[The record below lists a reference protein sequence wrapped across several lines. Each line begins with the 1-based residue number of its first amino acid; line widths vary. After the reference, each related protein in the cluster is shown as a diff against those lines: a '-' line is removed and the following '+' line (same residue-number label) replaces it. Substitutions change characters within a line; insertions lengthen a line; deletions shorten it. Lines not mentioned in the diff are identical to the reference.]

1 MCLGIPARVV
11 SCDAEGVAMCD
22 VSGAVRP
29 IGTGM
34 LDEGVVLAPGE
45 WVLVHMGFAM
55 ERISEADAAAA
66 VGSLEML
73 GAEPVTPAAMPDWTA
88 DETPDAAPPGW
99 SSW

>member
-1 MCLGIPARVV
+1 M
-11 SCDAEGVAMCD
+11 AE

-34 LDEGVVLAPGE
+34 LDEGVTLAPGD
-45 WVLVHMGFAM
+45 WVLVHMGFAL

-66 VGSLEML
+66 LGSLEML
-73 GAEPVTPAAMPDWTA
+73 GAEPVRSAAMPD
-88 DETPDAAPPGW
+88 EVPPGW

>member
-11 SCDAEGVAMCD
+11 SCDAEGVAMAE

-34 LDEGVVLAPGE
+34 LDDGVTLAPGD

-55 ERISEADAAAA
+55 ELISEADAAAA
-66 VGSLEML
+66 LGSLEML
-73 GAEPVTPAAMPDWTA
+73 GAEPVRPAAMPD
-88 DETPDAAPPGW
+88 EVPPGW